1 MQIDTAIE
9 EGNSGSVSASSSSTK
24 QPTLVSM
31 ASIIEEEAAASA
43 AAVAEE
49 SSRITALTWNRSY
62 PANGIFRWKFWAKN
76 AWVSVNV
83 DDRLPVRSWG
93 SGFRPWAT
101 SRSGHEAWWVPMLE
115 KAYAKLNQNYQRLS
129 YGYGVVGLRSLTGAP
144 TTAINHKEGDLW
156 NKLQPLAGKN
166 YPMVSGGIRHG
177 SGGIY
182 GLITGHAY
190 SVLDFKELSNGVKL
204 VQIRNLW
211 NNERY
216 TGPWSDSSSL
226 WTPQLKREAGY
237 TDADDGKFFMPADL
251 FFSKFQGT
259 AIALTENWTHQQVT
273 AKQGARGSYPFHNPI
288 EQRVYINVDIQ
299 SPLNYPRTCRPN
311 TNMYA

>member
-1 MQIDTAIE
+1 M
-9 EGNSGSVSASSSSTK
+9 
-24 QPTLVSM
+24 
-31 ASIIEEEAAASA
+31 
-43 AAVAEE
+43 
-49 SSRITALTWNRSY
+49 
-62 PANGIFRWKFWAKN
+62 
-76 AWVSVNV
+76 
-83 DDRLPVRSWG
+83 
-93 SGFRPWAT
+93 
-101 SRSGHEAWWVPMLE
+101 PMLE
-115 KAYAKLNQNYQRLS
+115 KAFAKLNQNYQRLS

-166 YPMVSGGIRHG
+166 YPMVAGCCTTSYGN
-177 SGGIY
+177 Y
-182 GLITGHAY
+182 GLTSGHAY
-190 SVLDFKELSNGVKL
+190 SVLDLFELSNGVKL
-204 VQIRNLW
+204 AQIRNPW
-211 NNERY
+211 SKEGY
-216 TGPWSDSSSL
+216 TGPWSDKSSL

-299 SPLNYPRTCRPN
+299 SPLNYPRTCHPSHN
-311 TNMYA
+311 QYAELFTEGKQ